1 MYFIFLIFGLFWGSF
16 LNNVAYRLKEGESFF
31 LNRSKCPS
39 CGHILEVKD
48 LIPLLSFILLKGKC
62 RYCQAKISL
71 RYPLTEIAASL
82 FTFSLALFFKPFNN
96 LYFFIL
102 FLFFFFL
109 LSVLFILAL
118 YDFDTYLVDD
128 RFLIFLFIL
137 GIIFIYYHFY
147 FKIPF
152 PDFSYLLNYFFI
164 FPSYLETFFSS
175 FLLSSIFLFIYLLT
189 KGEGL
194 GFGDVKTVFTIG
206 LFLKPGDALLF
217 LVFSSLFGSIY
228 GLIIFLKEKN
238 LKKPIPFIPFFF
250 LGLLSVILFGN
261 HFTRLYIQLFYF

>member
-1 MYFIFLIFGLFWGSF
+1 MYAIFFIFGLFWGSF
-16 LNNVAYRLKEGESFF
+16 LNNVAYRLKKGESFL

-39 CGHILEVKD
+39 CRHTLEVKD
-48 LIPLLSFILLKGKC
+48 LIPLLSFIFQKGKC

-71 RYPLTEIAASL
+71 RYPLTELVTAL
-82 FTFSLALFFKPFNN
+82 FTFSLALFFKPLNSPYSF
-96 LYFFIL
+96 
-102 FLFFFFL
+102 FLFFFYFFL

-128 RFLIFLFIL
+128 RFLIFLLIL
-137 GIIFIYYHFY
+137 GIFFIFYHFY
-147 FKIPF
+147 FKLPF

-164 FPSYLETFFSS
+164 FPPYLETIFSS
-175 FLLSSIFLFIYLLT
+175 FLLSFIFLFIYFLT

-228 GLIIFLKEKN
+228 GFILFLKEKN
-238 LKKPIPFIPFFF
+238 FKKPIPFIPFFF
-250 LGLLSVILFGN
+250 LGLLGVILFGN
-261 HFTRLYIQLFYF
+261 YFTRLYIQLFNF